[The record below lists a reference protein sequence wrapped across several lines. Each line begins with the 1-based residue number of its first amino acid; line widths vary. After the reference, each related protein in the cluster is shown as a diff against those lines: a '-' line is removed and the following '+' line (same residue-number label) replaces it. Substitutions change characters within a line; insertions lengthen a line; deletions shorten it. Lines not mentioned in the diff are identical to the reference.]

1 MLTKSLLVVNF
12 RKEYCTFCSGKQ
24 CFHYQATIQCM
35 QQQCLAISEP
45 CTLNDVTYFPLNKK
59 TIFFLESDYHC
70 YLNKERKW
78 YCETCPGVCKQKH
91 RFQPILTTLDQPIE
105 RESEI
110 KYSTISTLPIPVSLD
125 ESMTQVYTRQLSR
138 GLELPLNIYLKLN
151 IVSMVTL
158 SINLKI

>member
-1 MLTKSLLVVNF
+1 MMLRTLS
-12 RKEYCTFCSGKQ
+12 KQ
-24 CFHYQATIQCM
+24 
-35 QQQCLAISEP
+35 
-45 CTLNDVTYFPLNKK
+45 K

-138 GLELPLNIYLKLN
+138 GLELPLNILPEAEYCVNGYPFNKLEDLVLEKTGIIIYTEN
-151 IVSMVTL
+151 EAQ
-158 SINLKI
+158 